1 MEGVAVQ
8 GNQRVIEALNELLT
22 LELTVVNQYFVH
34 SKMCDSWG
42 YKRVAARQREIAMDE
57 MRDAE
62 EIIDRILFLDGLPN
76 MQRLEP
82 VLVGETV
89 AEQLRIALEAELR
102 AIEILGR
109 GIDASREA
117 GDNASREFF
126 AGRLLEEEGHV
137 DYAET
142 QLGLIER
149 LGEASYLAQQLGD

>member
-1 MEGVAVQ
+1 M
-8 GNQRVIEALNELLT
+8 NELLT

-34 SKMCDSWG
+34 SRICENWG
-42 YKRVAARQREIAMDE
+42 YKKIAAAQRAIAMDE

-62 EIIDRILFLDGLPN
+62 EIIDRVLFLDGVPN
-76 MQRLEP
+76 MQRLQP

-89 AEQLRIALEAELR
+89 PEQLQIALEAELR

-109 GIDASREA
+109 GIAASLEA

-137 DYAET
+137 DFAET
-142 QLGLIER
+142 QLALIAQ
-149 LGEASYLAQQLGD
+149 LGEANYLAQQLEA

>member
-1 MEGVAVQ
+1 VR
-8 GNQRVIEALNELLT
+8 GNQKVIEALNDLLT

-34 SKMCDSWG
+34 SKMCESWG
-42 YKRVAARQREIAMDE
+42 YTRVAAKQRAIAMDE

-62 EIIDRILFLDGLPN
+62 AIIDRILFLDGVPN

-89 AEQLRIALEAELR
+89 PEQFRIALDAEVR

-109 GIDASREA
+109 GIAASQEV
-117 GDNASREFF
+117 GDDASREFF
-126 AGRLLEEEGHV
+126 AGRLLEEEAHV

-149 LGEASYLAQQLGD
+149 LGETSYLAQQLGEGD